1 MAAAAPMKH
10 PLKVSELMRRRLKE
24 LQRTPGELAE
34 AMQVPESY
42 IADLLAGRRRP
53 PAPGRTDVYD
63 RMTKFL
69 RLHRNELSTSARAER
84 EEDTGGHRRPDQK
97 VRKLLLDLCEP
108 TRARALS
115 RRLTE
120 KKGDPALEIIIA
132 QRLLE
137 VAQGFVRRQLDDE
150 VGIRVAANREGCTH
164 IDMRLRLI
172 DFLDVTADSLTVTDH
187 EVYVRP
193 RIATWDIDLE
203 THAMKIVLR
212 SHEPEPR
219 QQRAL
224 RV

>member
-1 MAAAAPMKH
+1 MVAAGSMQH
-10 PLKVSELMRRRLKE
+10 PPRVSELISRRLKE

-34 AMQVPESY
+34 AVQVPESY
-42 IADLLAGRRRP
+42 ITDLLAGRRRLP
-53 PAPGRTDVYD
+53 VLGRTDVYD

-69 RLHRNELSTSARAER
+69 RLPRNELSTSARAEPAAAV
-84 EEDTGGHRRPDQK
+84 GPNRRPDQK
-97 VRKLLLDLCEP
+97 VKKLLLELCEP
-108 TRARALS
+108 NRARTLS
-115 RRLTE
+115 RRLADR
-120 KKGDPALEIIIA
+120 KGNPALEMLIA

-150 VGIRVAANREGCTH
+150 VGVRVAANREGCTH
-164 IDMRLRLI
+164 SEMRMRLI

-193 RIATWDIDLE
+193 RIASWDIDLE

-212 SHEPEPR
+212 SREPEPR

-224 RV
+224 RL